1 MLIKNIAALII
12 EAGQPYLRDAYLLIK
27 EGLIAEVG
35 SGPPPPSGA
44 DRVLDAGGKLVLP
57 GFVNTHHHLCQTLT
71 RAYPPVMDAPLFDW
85 LRKLYPLWAKLDEEA
100 IYLSSLVGMAE
111 LLLSGCTTTTDHH
124 YVLTAKL
131 KQAVDIQIEAARE
144 IGMRF
149 QPCRG
154 SMSLGE
160 REGGL
165 PPQSLVQSEEEIL
178 QDSERLIERYHDP
191 ARAAP
196 IRIALA
202 PCSPFSVRP
211 ELMRETAKLARKYG
225 VRLHTHLAETQDE
238 ERFCLERFGCRP
250 VDYLEELGWLA
261 ADVWIAHGVYLNEEE
276 IKRLGQAGV
285 ALAHCPSSNMRLG
298 SGIAP
303 IVALREQGVAVG
315 LGVDGSASND
325 SSNMLLEL
333 RQALYLQRVIHGP
346 AALKV
351 QDVLEMATLGG
362 ARCLGREE
370 LGRLQVGQA
379 ADIALFDLGE
389 LNYSGAGDPLGAL
402 VLCGPTSVETLI
414 VGGQVI
420 VSEHRLQT
428 IDLEKIKRRHR
439 EKAKKIQGDWL

>member
-57 GFVNTHHHLCQTLT
+57 GFINTHHHLYQTLT

-124 YVLTAKL
+124 YVFTAKL
-131 KQAVDIQIEAARE
+131 KQAIDIQIEAAGE

-191 ARAAP
+191 ARGAP
-196 IRIALA
+196 IQIALA
-202 PCSPFSVRP
+202 PCSPFSVSP
-211 ELMRETAKLARKYG
+211 ELMRETAKLARKHG

-250 VDYLEELGWLA
+250 VDYLGKLGWLA

-276 IKRLGQAGV
+276 IKRLGQTGV
-285 ALAHCPSSNMRLG
+285 CLAHCPSSNMRLG

-370 LGRLQVGQA
+370 LGTLQVGQV

-389 LNYSGAGDPLGAL
+389 LN
-402 VLCGPTSVETLI
+402 
-414 VGGQVI
+414 
-420 VSEHRLQT
+420 
-428 IDLEKIKRRHR
+428 
-439 EKAKKIQGDWL
+439 